1 MQNFSYPIGLYDYQG
16 LHTPSQRAELIA
28 QIQSLPQRIRA
39 AASDLTTEQL
49 DTPYRPGGWT
59 VRQLLHHVP
68 DSHAN
73 GYIRTKLALTEDTP
87 TIKPYEEQHWAE
99 LPDTNQLPIESAL
112 SLLDALHTKWV
123 AVWQLMTDEQ
133 FARCYFHPANQ
144 QRVSLDEQLG
154 LYAWHGNHHLAHLT
168 ALRKRLGW

>member
-1 MQNFSYPIGLYDYQG
+1 MQNLSYPIGLYEYEG
-16 LHTPSQRAELIA
+16 PHTPTQRAALIA
-28 QIQSLPQRIRA
+28 ELQSLPLRLREA
-39 AASDLTTEQL
+39 VSDLNDEQL

-99 LPDTNQLPIESAL
+99 LSDTFVLPVEAAL
-112 SLLDALHTKWV
+112 SLLEALHLKWV
-123 AVWQLMTDEQ
+123 AVWQSMSEEQ
-133 FARCYFHPANQ
+133 YQRGYFHPASQ
-144 QRVSLDEQLG
+144 QTVSLDEQLG
-154 LYAWHGNHHLAHLT
+154 LYAWHSKHHLAHIT
-168 ALRKRLGW
+168 ALRERMAW

>member
-1 MQNFSYPIGLYDYQG
+1 MHHLSYPIGLYEYKG
-16 LHTPSQRAELIA
+16 PHTPAQRAELIA

-133 FARCYFHPANQ
+133 FARCYFHPASQ
-144 QRVSLDEQLG
+144 QSVSLDEQLG

-168 ALRKRLGW
+168 ALRERLGW